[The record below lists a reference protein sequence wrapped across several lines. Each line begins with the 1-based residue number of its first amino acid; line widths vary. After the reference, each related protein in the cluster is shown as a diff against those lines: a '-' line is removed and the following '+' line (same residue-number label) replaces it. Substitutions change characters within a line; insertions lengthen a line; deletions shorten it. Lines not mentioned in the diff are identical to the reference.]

1 VDISQIESTE
11 VVYVPTTKGGLR
23 ISLND
28 HHYMHH
34 FTKQGLIYYRCIIFD
49 ITQCDARLVMKD
61 SRVYPINEDHNHTYK
76 AKIGIEATK
85 K

>member
-1 VDISQIESTE
+1 
-11 VVYVPTTKGGLR
+11 
-23 ISLND
+23 
-28 HHYMHH
+28 
-34 FTKQGLIYYRCIIFD
+34 
-49 ITQCDARLVMKD
+49 VMKD